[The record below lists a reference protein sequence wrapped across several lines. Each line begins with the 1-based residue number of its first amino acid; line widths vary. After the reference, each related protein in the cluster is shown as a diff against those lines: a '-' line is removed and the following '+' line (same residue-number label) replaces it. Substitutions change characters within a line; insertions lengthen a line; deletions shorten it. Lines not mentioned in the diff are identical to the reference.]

1 MKSDLRESLMI
12 IAREDIQ
19 GYEVLKRISVEDF
32 LTKYKL
38 FIDELEHKRA
48 TK

>member
-1 MKSDLRESLMI
+1 MKSDLRESLLI
-12 IAREDIQ
+12 IAHGNMGEY
-19 GYEVLKRISVEDF
+19 GKLKRSSTEDF